1 MTVSRRLVLGLAML
15 VCGVTAM
22 AYAETAASPAVYV
35 VTYLEVGASKTA
47 EAAALLRQVAA
58 ASRRRAGN
66 LRCDVLQETGRLSRF
81 AIVEG
86 WHDKQAFAAQQTEQT
101 HGPWAELLA
110 LLASPPDSRPS
121 TALSVAPAIA
131 APPAGA
137 LYVLTH
143 VDVVPPAKDRA
154 IGLLE
159 RLAED
164 SRKEGGNLFFDVLQ
178 QDSRPNHLTLFE
190 AWRAPEA
197 FEAHG
202 TAASTHAF
210 RDALLPLQGALY
222 DERIYRA
229 LG

>member
-35 VTYLEVGASKTA
+35 VTYLEVGAPKTA
-47 EAAALLRQVAA
+47 EAALLLQRMAA

-66 LRCDVLQETGRLSRF
+66 LRYDVLQEIGRPSRF

-86 WHDKQAFAAQQTEQT
+86 WRDKQAFATQQAEQAR
-101 HGPWAELLA
+101 GPWAELQA
-110 LLASPPDSRPS
+110 LLVSPPDSRPS
-121 TALSVAPAIA
+121 TALSVAPAVA
-131 APPAGA
+131 APPPGA

-164 SRKEGGNLFFDVLQ
+164 SRKESGVLLFDVLQ
-178 QDSRPNHLTLFE
+178 QDSRPNHLTLAE
-190 AWRAPEA
+190 AWRLPEA
-197 FEAHG
+197 FEAHR
-202 TAASTHAF
+202 TAASTRAF

-222 DERIYRA
+222 DERVYRV

>member
-1 MTVSRRLVLGLAML
+1 
-15 VCGVTAM
+15 M

-35 VTYLEVGASKTA
+35 VTYLEVSAPKTA

-58 ASRRRAGN
+58 ARRREAGN
-66 LRCDVLQETGRLSRF
+66 LRYDVLQETDRPSRF

-86 WHDKQAFAAQQTEQT
+86 WHDKQAFAAQQAEQT
-101 HGPWAELLA
+101 HGPWAELQA

-131 APPAGA
+131 APAPGA

-164 SRKEGGNLFFDVLQ
+164 SRKESGNLFFDVLQ

-197 FEAHG
+197 FEAYR

-222 DERIYRA
+222 DERVYRA

>member
-1 MTVSRRLVLGLAML
+1 M
-15 VCGVTAM
+15 
-22 AYAETAASPAVYV
+22 
-35 VTYLEVGASKTA
+35 
-47 EAAALLRQVAA
+47 AA

-66 LRCDVLQETGRLSRF
+66 LRYDVLQEIGRPSRF

-86 WHDKQAFAAQQTEQT
+86 WRDKQAFATQQAEQA
-101 HGPWAELLA
+101 HGPWAELQA
-110 LLASPPDSRPS
+110 LLVSPPDSRPS
-121 TALSVAPAIA
+121 TALSVAPA
-131 APPAGA
+131 APPPGA